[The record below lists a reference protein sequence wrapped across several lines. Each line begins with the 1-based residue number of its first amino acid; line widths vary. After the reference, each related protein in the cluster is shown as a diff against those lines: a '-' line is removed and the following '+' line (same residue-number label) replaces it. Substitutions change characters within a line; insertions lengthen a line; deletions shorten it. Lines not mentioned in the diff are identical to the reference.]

1 MNLVIFSLIMLLVGY
16 TGTGIDMQGEQATE
30 QVDKTFTLAPGAQV
44 EISGLN
50 GRLEIETWD
59 NPTAEIH
66 ITVKASSRTVLE
78 QRPLIVEGT
87 PQSLVIRVGKDVEGG
102 QTGWNRGWVRHQS
115 RLKLPKNI
123 NLKVSGIN
131 GGVNAGAITGTIQL
145 SGINGGVEAVQAG
158 SAAEIKGING
168 GVTVSLLSISEAG
181 LRVTG
186 INGGVKLALPTSLN
200 ANIEIKGINGGIN
213 NDLPVTVVGEVKRD
227 RLTGSIGSGGPPIL
241 ISGIN
246 GGVTMRRN

>member
-1 MNLVIFSLIMLLVGY
+1 MNFIIFSMIMVLVGY
-16 TGTGIDMQGEQATE
+16 TGTGVNMQGGPVTE
-30 QVDKTFTLAPGAQV
+30 QVDKTFTLSPGAQV

-50 GRLEIETWD
+50 GRLEIDTWD
-59 NPTAEIH
+59 GSTAEVH

-102 QTGWNRGWVRHQS
+102 QMGWNRGWVRHES

-123 NLKVSGIN
+123 DLKVRGIN
-131 GGVNAGAITGTIQL
+131 GGVVAGPITGTIHL

-168 GVTVSLLSISEAG
+168 GVTISLLAISDAG
-181 LRVTG
+181 LRVSG
-186 INGGVKLALPTSLN
+186 INGGVKLALPASLN

-213 NDLPVTVVGEVKRD
+213 NDLPVTVVGEMKRD
-227 RLTGSIGSGGPPIL
+227 SLNGTIGSGGPPIS

>member
-131 GGVNAGAITGTIQL
+131 GGV
-145 SGINGGVEAVQAG
+145 EAVQAG